1 MNTKSSNIFAGLNIT
16 PQLQTSINTNVEW
29 NPHQNHIAK
38 WSLYSTHK
46 PQERAVVNLSYDWI
60 KNGLAVLPNHQ
71 STQHLS
77 QLSTSMVWPLTR
89 KWHVLGQIRYDL
101 QFQRMISSLAGV
113 EYNSCCFALQLVG
126 SRYLRPNQAI
136 EAKDYAQGIYL
147 QLMFK
152 GLSTVGTLNIEN
164 KLQQAIPNY
173 TPFRQYNTFD

>member
-1 MNTKSSNIFAGLNIT
+1 
-16 PQLQTSINTNVEW
+16 
-29 NPHQNHIAK
+29 
-38 WSLYSTHK
+38 
-46 PQERAVVNLSYDWI
+46 
-60 KNGLAVLPNHQ
+60 
-71 STQHLS
+71 
-77 QLSTSMVWPLTR
+77 
-89 KWHVLGQIRYDL
+89 
-101 QFQRMISSLAGV
+101 
-113 EYNSCCFALQLVG
+113 VG